1 MKKTAILIMLAAFSF
16 ASCEK
21 ETNDDHLNSNAST
34 DVTIEYRITDESSN
48 IQVEMIAP
56 DAAQH
61 LTTVK
66 QTITKTYTSVQ
77 FVAKNHNT
85 FSIKAWNTDPSWKN
99 INVDIYVNG
108 HLVRSGT
115 LDHATATASASAF
128 VE

>member
-1 MKKTAILIMLAAFSF
+1 MLASFFF

-21 ETNDDHLNSNAST
+21 KANDIKPCTST
-34 DVTIEYRITDESSN
+34 SKDVTIEYRITDESSN
-48 IQVEMIAP
+48 VQVELIAP

-61 LTTVK
+61 LTTLT
-66 QTITKTYTSVQ
+66 QTINKTYTAIQ

-99 INVDIYVNG
+99 INVDIYVDG
-108 HLVRSGT
+108 RLVKSGT
-115 LDHATATASASAF
+115 LDHTTATASASAI